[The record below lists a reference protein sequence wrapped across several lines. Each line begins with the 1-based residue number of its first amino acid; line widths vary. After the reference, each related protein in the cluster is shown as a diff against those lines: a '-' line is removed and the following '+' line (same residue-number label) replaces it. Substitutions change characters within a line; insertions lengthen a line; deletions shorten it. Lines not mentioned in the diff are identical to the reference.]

1 MGGGKDH
8 VECHLAGSALS
19 ATVNYP
25 LWKASAIAQ
34 SGFVAAA
41 PQKAGL
47 RGRVAQFAQA
57 VAPPY
62 RGVAAV
68 IGGMTWARAVIF
80 YGSDAGREVLEEL
93 RAPTAVAVTLP
104 PLALASLVQFI
115 NMPIVRASITMQNP
129 ATAGKAEFR
138 TTLST
143 LRWLRETKG
152 TLALWHGLSAGIAKS
167 VPKYCTSVVVKDAC
181 EALLP
186 KARNDGEFLARATV
200 KAVLAGLAGAVLT
213 NPMDVIRN
221 EMFKTD
227 RGFVETIRALGEQ
240 SRRQGA
246 PWSWLSRG
254 LYSNL
259 VAVSLPITL
268 TIFSTD
274 ALIRLKES
282 ERAALGDSR
291 RSSNKQQ
298 H

>member
-41 PQKAGL
+41 PRASGL

-57 VAPPY
+57 AAPPY
-62 RGVAAV
+62 RGVTAV
-68 IGGMTWARAVIF
+68 IGGMTWARAMIF
-80 YGSDAGREVLEEL
+80 YGSDAGREVLEEMQ
-93 RAPTAVAVTLP
+93 APTAVAVTLP
-104 PLALASLVQFI
+104 PLAIASLVQFA

-167 VPKYCTSVVVKDAC
+167 VPKYCTSVVVKDVC

-186 KARNDGEFLARATV
+186 KARNDREFLARATV
-200 KAVLAGLAGAVLT
+200 KAVLAGLSGAVLT

-227 RGFVETIRALGEQ
+227 RGFIETIRTLGAQ
-240 SRRQGA
+240 SRQEGA
-246 PWSWLSRG
+246 PLGWLSRG
-254 LYSNL
+254 LVSNL

-274 ALIRLKES
+274 AFIRLKES
-282 ERAALGDSR
+282 ERATLGGSGWSGR
-291 RSSNKQQ
+291 NKQ
-298 H
+298 